1 MNMHLLM
8 VLQRVYSSFVLLL
21 SHVCACV
28 WHGLAGNQSLVREL
42 CFTAR
47 NLSAA
52 EALAGGLVSQVFADR
67 AALLAGTMAVAA
79 TIAQKSPIAVMGT
92 KHNLLYSRDHSVEAG
107 LGYVATWN
115 MAMLQSS
122 DFLVAVTA
130 SLQKRPAVFAK
141 L

>member
-1 MNMHLLM
+1 M
-8 VLQRVYSSFVLLL
+8 
-21 SHVCACV
+21 
-28 WHGLAGNQSLVREL
+28 REL

-79 TIAQKSPIAVMGT
+79 TIARKSPIAVMGT
-92 KHNLLYSRDHSVEAG
+92 KHNLLYARDHSVEAG

-115 MAMLQSS
+115 MAMLQST
-122 DFLVAVTA
+122 DFMEAVTA
-130 SLQKRPAVFAK
+130 SMQKRPPVFAK